1 MNKFF
6 AEVKDGWPKPATRR
20 DRIISVVFGGLGAT
34 LIGMTVRIV
43 AGPLP
48 LPAWGLAR
56 WAVSCA
62 ATGAAL
68 GLAVPKSTI
77 LAFYPFVKLFGA
89 ILDGM

>member
-6 AEVKDGWPKPATRR
+6 AEVKDWWPKPATRR
-20 DRIISVVFGGLGAT
+20 DRIIGVVFGGLGAT
-34 LIGMTVRIV
+34 LIGLVVRLV

-48 LPAWGLAR
+48 LPASELAR

-62 ATGAAL
+62 AIGVAL
-68 GLAVPKSTI
+68 GLAVPKLTV
-77 LAFYPFVKLFGA
+77 LTFYPFVRLFGA